1 MDRACPDAARGMSI
15 DELKLFDEVG
25 ENLDSEFKDK

>member
-1 MDRACPDAARGMSI
+1 MENTSPDMAEGMSI

-25 ENLDSEFKDK
+25 EDLDHEFRDK